1 MLRFKE
7 LMLHI
12 RVKVH
17 WGLFSNLEQS
27 EMTIIINNSS
37 LGSLWNS
44 FLFKKD
50 TFYEIGDELLISVDS

>member
-1 MLRFKE
+1 MLGFKE

-27 EMTIIINNSS
+27 EMAIIINNLF

-44 FLFKKD
+44 FLFIKG
-50 TFYEIGDELLISVDS
+50 TFYEIDDELLISVHS